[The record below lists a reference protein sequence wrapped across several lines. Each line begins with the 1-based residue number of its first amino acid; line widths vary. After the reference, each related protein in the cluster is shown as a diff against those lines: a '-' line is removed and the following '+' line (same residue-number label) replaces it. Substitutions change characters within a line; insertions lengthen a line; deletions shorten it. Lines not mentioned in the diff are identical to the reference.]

1 MAGNKRQVD
10 ANMVQEAIKQLK
22 PKLVQ
27 IKQDVP
33 ASIPPSFYSRAVMA
47 VHRKDVVD
55 YIIKRYGLD
64 AAVVIVEIHLLD
76 LDNEITLLTGKDGE
90 KYIDANIGKQG

>member
-1 MAGNKRQVD
+1 
-10 ANMVQEAIKQLK
+10 
-22 PKLVQ
+22 
-27 IKQDVP
+27 
-33 ASIPPSFYSRAVMA
+33 MA